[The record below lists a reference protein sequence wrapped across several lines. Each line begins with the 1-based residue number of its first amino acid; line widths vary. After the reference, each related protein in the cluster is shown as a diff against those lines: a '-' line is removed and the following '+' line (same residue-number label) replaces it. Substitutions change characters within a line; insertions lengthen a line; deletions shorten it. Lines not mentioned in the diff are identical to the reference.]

1 MWNSLCEVQDKNS
14 IVVQSS
20 IGSATMWRH
29 AARKCNFSKSQDV
42 GCGYIRLVKQASA
55 VTVVPLSDTEPLNGT
70 KKTSGMLSFALMEN
84 SQKEAQILRC
94 AKNHEFTVSP

>member
-20 IGSATMWRH
+20 IVLQRCGVMPQENAIFP
-29 AARKCNFSKSQDV
+29 KVKDV

-70 KKTSGMLSFALMEN
+70 KKTSGMLSFALMKN